1 MTKQSISLRVRLVIA
16 FGTVAV
22 AGAVSGGASVLG
34 LQAVNQHAMTLYEKH
49 LLGLSAI
56 KEAEIDLIQ
65 VARYRAQYARA
76 SDAAARDK
84 FRALFEKYLAAT
96 ADALAKAVPTL
107 VTERDQSALRQV
119 QANLEVYMPHG
130 RAFLDAVSKTEPPVV
145 STELNDLNQ
154 TAIDTFQ
161 PVTNGLSELAAHKEE
176 VGASAAQSIGDTYS
190 NVRWL
195 VVLASVMTVGLAVLL
210 GVQLAKR
217 LGRQLGGEPEDAVR
231 IARQVAAGDLSEHV
245 EVRPGDSSSV
255 LAAMKEM
262 QDRLCTLVG
271 GIRGSADSVATAS
284 SQIATGNGDLSRR
297 TELQASRLQ
306 QTASTMAE
314 LSSTVAHNAD
324 TAKQAASM
332 ATAASEV
339 AVQGGTAVG
348 RVVSTM
354 HEISESSRKISDII
368 GVIDGIA
375 FQTNILALNA
385 AVEAARAGEQGRGF
399 AVVATE
405 VRALAQR
412 SGQAAKEIKQLITA
426 STEKVEAG
434 GAQVADAGRTMDAIV
449 HHVQRVS
456 GLISEIS
463 AATVQQTAGIGQVE
477 QAVSQLDEMTQQ
489 NAALVEQSAAAADSL
504 RGQAREL
511 VEGAGVFRLHQAR

>member
-1 MTKQSISLRVRLVIA
+1 MTKQSISLRARLIIA
-16 FGTVAV
+16 FGAVAL

-34 LQAVNQHAMTLYEKH
+34 LQAVDQHAMTLYQKH

-56 KEAEIDLIQ
+56 KEAEVHLIQ

-76 SDAAARDK
+76 SDAPARDK
-84 FRALFEKYLAAT
+84 FRALFEQHLAAT
-96 ADALAKAVPTL
+96 ADSLAKAAPTL
-107 VTERDQSALRQV
+107 VTERDQRALRQV
-119 QANLEVYMPHG
+119 QADLEVYMPRG
-130 RAFLDAVSKTEPPVV
+130 REFLDAVSKTELPVV
-145 STELNDLNQ
+145 STELNALNQ

-161 PVTNGLSELAAHKEE
+161 PVTDGLSGLAAHKEE
-176 VGASAAQSIGDTYS
+176 VGASAARSISDTYAA
-190 NVRWL
+190 VRWL
-195 VVLASVMTVGLAVLL
+195 VVMATVMTVGLALLL
-210 GVQLAKR
+210 GVKLAKR

-231 IARQVAAGDLSEHV
+231 IARQVASGDLSERV
-245 EVRPGDSSSV
+245 EIRAGDSSSV

-271 GIRGSADSVATAS
+271 GMRGSADSIATAS
-284 SQIATGNGDLSRR
+284 SQIASGNGDLSRR
-297 TELQASRLQ
+297 TEHQASRLQ
-306 QTASTMAE
+306 QTASTME
-314 LSSTVAHNAD
+314 QLSSTVSHNAD

-332 ATAASEV
+332 ATTASEV
-339 AVQGGTAVG
+339 ALQGGTAVG

-354 HEISESSRKISDII
+354 NEISESSRRISDII

-412 SGQAAKEIKQLITA
+412 SGQAAKEIKHLITA

-456 GLISEIS
+456 ELISEIS
-463 AATVQQTAGIGQVE
+463 AATVEQTAGIGQVE
-477 QAVSQLDEMTQQ
+477 KAVAQLD
-489 NAALVEQSAAAADSL
+489 
-504 RGQAREL
+504 
-511 VEGAGVFRLHQAR
+511 

>member
-96 ADALAKAVPTL
+96 ADSLAKAVPTL

-130 RAFLDAVSKTEPPVV
+130 RAFLDAVAKTEPPVV

-195 VVLASVMTVGLAVLL
+195 VVLASVMTVGLAAVAGRATGQAPGSPAGWRAGGCRPHCTPGRRGRLERACRGPPWRL
-210 GVQLAKR
+210 VERAGCDEGDAGSTLHPGRWHPR
-217 LGRQLGGEPEDAVR
+217 LGGQHRHGLQP
-231 IARQVAAGDLSEHV
+231 
-245 EVRPGDSSSV
+245 
-255 LAAMKEM
+255 
-262 QDRLCTLVG
+262 DRLG
-271 GIRGSADSVATAS
+271 
-284 SQIATGNGDLSRR
+284 QRR
-297 TELQASRLQ
+297 PLAP
-306 QTASTMAE
+306 
-314 LSSTVAHNAD
+314 HG
-324 TAKQAASM
+324 AASLEA
-332 ATAASEV
+332 ATDGV
-339 AVQGGTAVG
+339 DDGGAEQHGGPQRGYGKAG
-348 RVVSTM
+348 R
-354 HEISESSRKISDII
+354 
-368 GVIDGIA
+368 IDGDC
-375 FQTNILALNA
+375 
-385 AVEAARAGEQGRGF
+385 GE
-399 AVVATE
+399 
-405 VRALAQR
+405 
-412 SGQAAKEIKQLITA
+412 
-426 STEKVEAG
+426 
-434 GAQVADAGRTMDAIV
+434 
-449 HHVQRVS
+449 
-456 GLISEIS
+456 
-463 AATVQQTAGIGQVE
+463 
-477 QAVSQLDEMTQQ
+477 
-489 NAALVEQSAAAADSL
+489 
-504 RGQAREL
+504 
-511 VEGAGVFRLHQAR
+511 